1 MQNIINPEQLIND
14 KSFHVRKV
22 KDPDALI
29 ISQGKEKG
37 YYRLVFMNGADKGF
51 YALTNRKVF

>member
-1 MQNIINPEQLIND
+1 MKTIYNPETIIND
-14 KSFHVRKV
+14 KSLKVRKV

-29 ISQGKEKG
+29 ISQGNVKG
-37 YYRLVFMNGADKGF
+37 YYRLVFMNGSDKGF